1 MPRWRPPRWAASAP
15 AERFTVLERV
25 GLELE
30 AARTSSANSSR
41 ERKKPRIE
49 GVGEVLRAAQ
59 LFRFFAGEALRIP
72 GEHMRSVRPGV
83 DVDVLREPLGVV
95 GVITPWNFPIAIP
108 AWKIAPRSRTG
119 ARSCSS
125 PRSSFRPRRG
135 RWWRSVRGRG
145 SHPVLNLVVGP
156 GRVVGE
162 RLLHDP
168 RVRGVTF
175 TGSQA
180 IGSRVAQALAARF
193 GKAQLEMGG
202 KNPLVILDD
211 ADLDIAVDCALQGA
225 FFQTGQ
231 RCTASSRLIAT
242 EGIHDRFVDA
252 VVARLRLL
260 RVGHA
265 LGDDTDI
272 GPVVSADQLEQDL
285 GYLALGRDEGA
296 ELVQGGARLERET
309 DGFFLE
315 PAFFV
320 STVNEMRVNREEI
333 FGPIATVIK
342 AGDADDALALAND
355 TEYGLSAGVCTTSL
369 AQAVRFRDGLQAGIV
384 TVNLPTAGV
393 DFHVPFGGTKGSSS
407 GSREQGR
414 YAVEFFTTV
423 KTAYV
428 RPEGHGA
435 QPFRPSSAA
444 TSIRSAAT
452 RVPSWARIASPAARM
467 RRCRSSSPASLP
479 TASRSSRSSN
489 PYVSRRTPNLNSS
502 TRCALSYWSQK
513 RGARSSACR
522 SGTLGGRVVPAVG
535 DHEVAVRD
543 DRVCGTRASPHM
555 LSGRSISSALGPS
568 RRCSGGASR
577 RAPQ

>member
-1 MPRWRPPRWAASAP
+1 MRANYIGGEWLEGSATVDDVNPSDLTDVVDQFAVADEAQVDAAIEAAAAAGPAWAASTP

-30 AARTSSANSSR
+30 ARAQELGEQLSR
-41 ERKKPRIE
+41 EEGKPKAE
-49 GVGEVLRAAQ
+49 GVGEVLRASQ

-72 GEHMRSVRPGV
+72 GEHVRSVRPGV
-83 DVDVLREPLGVV
+83 DVDVMREALGVV
-95 GVITPWNFPIAIP
+95 AVITPWNFPIAIP
-108 AWKIAPRSRTG
+108 AWKIAPALAYGCTVVFKPAELVPASG
-119 ARSCSS
+119 WSMVEICARAGL
-125 PRSSFRPRRG
+125 PPG
-135 RWWRSVRGRG
+135 
-145 SHPVLNLVVGP
+145 VLNLVVGP

-175 TGSQA
+175 TGSQVV
-180 IGSRVAQALAARF
+180 GSRVAQAMAARF
-193 GKAQLEMGG
+193 GKVQLEMGG

-211 ADLDIAVDCALQGA
+211 ADLDVAVDCAAQGA

-231 RCTASSRLIAT
+231 RCTASSRLIVT

-252 VVARLRLL
+252 LVERMRSL

-285 GYLALGRDEGA
+285 EYLEVGRGEGA

-309 DGFFLE
+309 DGYFLE
-315 PAFFV
+315 PALFV
-320 STVNEMRVNREEI
+320 STENEMRVNREEI
-333 FGPIATVIK
+333 FGPIATVIRV
-342 AGDADDALALAND
+342 GDADEALALAND
-355 TEYGLSAGVCTTSL
+355 TEFGLSAGVCTTSL
-369 AQAVRFRDGLQAGIV
+369 AHAVRFRDGLQAGIV

-428 RPEGHGA
+428 RP
-435 QPFRPSSAA
+435 
-444 TSIRSAAT
+444 
-452 RVPSWARIASPAARM
+452 
-467 RRCRSSSPASLP
+467 
-479 TASRSSRSSN
+479 
-489 PYVSRRTPNLNSS
+489 
-502 TRCALSYWSQK
+502 
-513 RGARSSACR
+513 
-522 SGTLGGRVVPAVG
+522 
-535 DHEVAVRD
+535 
-543 DRVCGTRASPHM
+543 
-555 LSGRSISSALGPS
+555 
-568 RRCSGGASR
+568 
-577 RAPQ
+577 